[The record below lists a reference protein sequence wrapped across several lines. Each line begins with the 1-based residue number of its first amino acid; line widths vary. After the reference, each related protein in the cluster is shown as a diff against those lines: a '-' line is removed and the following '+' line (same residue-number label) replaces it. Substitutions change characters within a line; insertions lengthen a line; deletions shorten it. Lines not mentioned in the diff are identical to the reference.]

1 MDDASYKDV
10 QGNAS
15 MLAKEAVS
23 LSTHLSNVGK
33 EFRNIKK
40 NDLRNILEKS
50 IKCLQI
56 KVPLSPH
63 IKHMQMLRSEQ
74 VSSIHLMKI
83 ILNMST
89 NTLKQK
95 IIAKVKIKKNK
106 TN

>member
-40 NDLRNILEKS
+40 NDLRNF
-50 IKCLQI
+50 
-56 KVPLSPH
+56 
-63 IKHMQMLRSEQ
+63 
-74 VSSIHLMKI
+74 
-83 ILNMST
+83 
-89 NTLKQK
+89 QK
-95 IIAKVKIKKNK
+95 INK
-106 TN
+106 MFADKGVGVLVQNICKCSDQSR